1 MFSRYV
7 AASLLVAFGVACV
20 GAAFADGRGKHRWD
34 DDDRGPGGRDGK
46 TLQAQPWV
54 FVGTAADCNPFP
66 AGHDIVTSAWLGGM
80 GLPDD
85 GVTANP
91 GPVGSRRNAHLGLL
105 LNKNGPT
112 SDCSASGATIKGF
125 KRGGTISELGFD
137 YRVGGHCG
145 AGAPRFNITTTAG
158 DTYFAGCADG
168 TSVPAP
174 QDPAEWMRVRFA
186 NAQIFPASGTSP
198 AFLLGTTP
206 VRSIDIVYDEGTDT
220 PSTSDPTGV
229 GLAVIDNID
238 INNTLITAGRGIAP
252 KVDGK
257 VRNGREDADDD

>member
-1 MFSRYV
+1 MFSKCI
-7 AASLLVAFGVACV
+7 AASLLIGFSVACV
-20 GAAFADGRGKHRWD
+20 GAALADGRGKHRWD
-34 DDDRGPGGRDGK
+34 DDDRGPGGRDGR

-54 FVGTAADCNPFP
+54 FVGNAADCGGT
-66 AGHDIVTSAWLGGM
+66 AGNDIVTSAWLGGM

-91 GPVGSRRNAHLGLL
+91 GPVGSRRNAHMGLL

-112 SDCSASGATIKGF
+112 ADCSAAGATIKGF
-125 KRGGTISELGFD
+125 KRGSPITEIGFD
-137 YRVGGHCG
+137 YRIGGHCG
-145 AGAPRFNITTTAG
+145 AGAPRFNVTTTSG
-158 DTYFAGCADG
+158 DFYFVGGCGNA
-168 TSVPAP
+168 VPIPAP
-174 QDPAEWMRVRFA
+174 QDPAQWGRVRFTA
-186 NAQIFPASGTSP
+186 AQFFPVGSAP
-198 AFLLGTTP
+198 PFVLGTTP

-220 PSTSDPTGV
+220 PSVSDPTGV

-238 INNTLITAGRGIAP
+238 INGTLITAGRGIAP